1 MNKEHIF
8 PQWLIE
14 RTGTNAT
21 GIRWGAKRDVPA
33 LAATFPLCEQCNRDF
48 GEYLEGPTARL
59 FDEIEAGAGLSDND
73 AELLVRWLWK
83 IKGLAWIADHP
94 DGQYSSKYTLRERVL
109 LPIDEIRGHLTLG
122 VALIAEIRKEY
133 GDLPMGVDAVT
144 EHDAIFVS
152 GVFSR
157 IAVMTLVANFEH
169 LVPVQFARYPLASG
183 RHDLTAGKL
192 FYPPISFRDD
202 VEAVG
207 VTYFSSLHLSRAH
220 DEFAIAMLDSGSTDA
235 G

>member
-122 VALIAEIRKEY
+122 IALNRRNTQRVWRLANGRRCSYRARRHLCIRSVLSNR
-133 GDLPMGVDAVT
+133 GDDARCELRTPCTSAVCS
-144 EHDAIFVS
+144 ISS
-152 GVFSR
+152 GV
-157 IAVMTLVANFEH
+157 
-169 LVPVQFARYPLASG
+169 
-183 RHDLTAGKL
+183 GK
-192 FYPPISFRDD
+192 
-202 VEAVG
+202 A
-207 VTYFSSLHLSRAH
+207 
-220 DEFAIAMLDSGSTDA
+220 
-235 G
+235 